1 MSQRPN
7 TISLLDMKRAENM
20 ASNILDSVG
29 TLQQTRQTFVRHDDG
44 VAAVLLFEFG
54 WFAVLFAAVLFTAVL
69 FTAVWVSLFVSVFVS
84 SPC

>member
-1 MSQRPN
+1 
-7 TISLLDMKRAENM
+7 M

-69 FTAVWVSLFVSVFVS
+69 FTAVLFTAVWVSLFVSVFVS